1 MDDLMS
7 DRLLLTTAA
16 ALAVFAAAPAV
27 PAAPTPVPS
36 FSVSLKPAAT
46 ADGANIDRVDVN
58 LALERASQPATSPLL
73 QMPLVTDNV
82 VTAADS
88 ISGLSASDAKGPL
101 HLTSR
106 DEGKDGEGE
115 RQWFADRPVEGRLR
129 VHYQVPT
136 TAPLAPRGPAPPLEH
151 TSESGGFS
159 GAGAVFLLLPLG
171 NEPYRIAVDWD
182 LSGLRGGA
190 SGVSSFGPGKAV
202 SASPRP
208 LETLAN
214 SYFMAGAIG
223 RFPESGTVGGFF
235 SAWQGKP
242 PFDVQPLMAWG
253 ARLRTHYIQLFHD
266 RSPEPYG
273 VFIRRNLVNPGGGV
287 ELNHSFVTTYGEK
300 TGSDPDDLKLTLAHE
315 MFHTFS
321 PRIGDPAGLESSWF
335 GEGLATYY
343 QRELPF
349 RFGMI
354 DAATFLDDLNY
365 TAGRYYTDA
374 LGNAPN
380 SDVPKRFWEDTR
392 IRTLPYDRGS
402 LYFAV
407 VDDAVRKASGGKRS
421 LDDLMLAMRARE
433 QSGKTLSNADWE
445 QLVGKELGEKG
456 VANFRAMLAGATQL
470 PPSDAFG
477 PCFRRVAR
485 PLRRYQLGFDPKVLV
500 EPKRIVRG
508 LIAGSAAEK
517 AGLRNGDEILK
528 PVGQDHIQG
537 DQTGILTLQVRRG
550 DREMEISYLPRGETV
565 SAWQWEQ
572 VGSLP
577 DSACARR

>member
-1 MDDLMS
+1 MPPVK
-7 DRLLLTTAA
+7 LLVAGG
-16 ALAVFAAAPAV
+16 ALALLAGAAAAAP
-27 PAAPTPVPS
+27 PARS
-36 FSVSLKPAAT
+36 ISVTLKPAVT
-46 ADGANIDRVDVN
+46 PDGANIDR
-58 LALERASQPATSPLL
+58 LAIDLAIQGETASPERPLL
-73 QMPLVTDNV
+73 EMPLVTDNV

-88 ISGLSASDAKGPL
+88 IADLSASDAKGPL
-101 HLTSR
+101 RLVSR
-106 DEGKDGEGE
+106 DEGKEGE
-115 RQWFADRPVEGRLR
+115 EHRQWFAGRAVQGTVR
-129 VHYQVPT
+129 IHYQVPA
-136 TAPLAPRGPAPPLEH
+136 TAPLAPRGPAPPLEL

-159 GAGAVFLLLPLG
+159 GAGGVFLLLPPG
-171 NEPYRIAVDWD
+171 DDPYRISVSWD
-182 LSGLRGGA
+182 LTGLRSGA
-190 SGVSSFGPGKAV
+190 VGVSSFGPGNVV

-208 LETLAN
+208 LATLAD

-223 RFPESGTVGGFF
+223 RFPQRGTEAGFF
-235 SAWQGKP
+235 SAWQGRP
-242 PFDVQPLMAWG
+242 PFDVKPLMAWA
-253 ARLRTHYIQLFHD
+253 ARLRTDYIRFFHD

-287 ELNHSFVTTYGEK
+287 ELNHSFVTTFGDRI
-300 TGSDPDDLKLTLAHE
+300 GNDPDDLKLTLAHE
-315 MFHTFS
+315 MFHTFA
-321 PRIGDPAGLESSWF
+321 PRIAEPAGLESSWF
-335 GEGLATYY
+335 SEGLATYY

-354 DAATFLDDLNY
+354 DSAAFLKDLNY

-380 SDVPKRFWEDTR
+380 SEVPKRFWEDTR
-392 IRTLPYDRGS
+392 IRTLPYDRGA

-421 LDDLMLAMRARE
+421 LDDLLLAMRARE
-433 QSGKTLSNADWE
+433 QSGKALTNADWE
-445 QLVGKELGEKG
+445 ELVAKELGARG
-456 VANFRAMLAGATQL
+456 VADFRAMLAGATPV

-508 LIAGSAAEK
+508 LIAGSAAAR
-517 AGLRNGDEILK
+517 AGLRDGDEILK

-537 DQTGILTLQVRRG
+537 DQAGILTLQVRRG
-550 DREMEISYLPRGETV
+550 DQVIEISYLPRGETV
-565 SAWQWEQ
+565 SAWQWER

-577 DSACARR
+577 DSACVRR